1 MARLKSVVYLMRFEP
16 SSSTNSSQAMPR
28 YLFVS
33 ILGQGDTANIEV
45 EPCVPARH
53 GAGAKCQVQ

>member
-1 MARLKSVVYLMRFEP
+1 VARLKSVVYLMQFEP
-16 SSSTNSSQAMPR
+16 STSTNSLQAMPR

-33 ILGQGDTANIEV
+33 ILGQGDTANIEA